1 MNVTVVRPR
10 DLGQPEVAAWRDM
23 QRQNVEFDNAFL
35 SPGFAVAVDRAR
47 SDARVAIIQEAGQTV
62 GFFAFQQG
70 RSHVARPI
78 GAGICDRQ
86 AVVHAPH
93 CDLNIGALL
102 AASGIS
108 VWEFDHLVGRQLE
121 RAGGRTRAVSSPIID
136 VSQGYERYLAERQRA
151 SKKIVKSTL
160 AKHRRMEREVGPT
173 RFDFEA
179 RDRDAFELMI
189 LWKSAQYR
197 RTGRRDRF
205 AVKWIEY
212 VVRDLFE
219 QPAEGCIGTL
229 SVLRAAEKVAALHF
243 GLRADSTLS
252 CWFPA
257 YRPELARYSP
267 GLLLHL
273 KMAEGA
279 AASGLRQLDLGKGG
293 EEYKQSLKTGDLVVG
308 EGWVD
313 RPSAVALARR
323 IALAPRR
330 LAYRLVERSPVL
342 RQMARRTL
350 LGIGRLRRSA

>member
-10 DLGQPEVAAWRDM
+10 DLGQPEIAAWRDM

-70 RSHVARPI
+70 RSRVARPI

-86 AVVHAPH
+86 AVVHAPQSGV
-93 CDLNIGALL
+93 NVVGLL

-108 VWEFDHLVGRQLE
+108 VWEFDHLVACQLE
-121 RAGGRTRAVSSPIID
+121 VAGSHTRAVPSPIID
-136 VSQGYERYLAERQRA
+136 VSQGYERYLTERQRA

-160 AKHRRMEREVGPT
+160 AKHRRMELEVGPT
-173 RFDFEA
+173 RFDFDS

-189 LWKSAQYR
+189 RWKSAQYR

-205 AVKWIEY
+205 GVDWIEY

-219 QPAEGCIGTL
+219 QSAEGCLGTL
-229 SVLRAAEKVAALHF
+229 SVLWTAEKVAAVHF
-243 GLRADSTLS
+243 GLRADSMLS

-257 YRPELARYSP
+257 YEPELARYSP
-267 GLLLHL
+267 GLFLHL

-279 AASGLRQLDLGKGG
+279 AANGLRQLDLGKGG
-293 EEYKQSLKTGDLVVG
+293 EEYKQSLKTGDLMVG

-323 IALAPRR
+323 VVLAPRT
-330 LAYRLVERSPVL
+330 LAYRLVESSPVL

-350 LGIGRLRRSA
+350 MGVGRLRRSA